1 MTIHYIPIDGELK
14 DAFEKAH
21 PGETVEQAVRYWL
34 EKQVSEGLNPTVTP
48 VADGKR
54 SLVDTAKSIGEK
66 YKLIL
71 SDDEIRRIR
80 HEGRP

>member
-1 MTIHYIPIDGELK
+1 MTIHYIPIDGDLK
-14 DAFEKAH
+14 DAFEKTH
-21 PGETVEQAVRYWL
+21 PGETVEEAVRYWL
-34 EKQVSEGLNPTVTP
+34 EKRVSESHTTTVTT
-48 VADGKR
+48 VENGKR

-66 YKLIL
+66 YKLTP